1 MVRTILKTSLMAH
14 IMACLWIWI
23 IIHYQGEPDMPYEEQ
38 EKLLQYQYNQE
49 ELKTVLFGLYANKLY
64 FIITTVTTIG
74 YGDNKPFSKL
84 GRLYTMLVQF
94 VGIVIFTDY

>member
-1 MVRTILKTSLMAH
+1 M
-14 IMACLWIWI
+14 
-23 IIHYQGEPDMPYEEQ
+23 
-38 EKLLQYQYNQE
+38 
-49 ELKTVLFGLYANKLY
+49 LFGLYANKLY